1 MRHDAAMI
9 QRFALK
15 GFKSLAD
22 VNTELPRLVVLA
34 GPNAAGKSNFLDAI
48 QAFSRLG
55 TERTLSDALA
65 PPIRGFP
72 SELFTLPHGGLPELL
87 HQPHA
92 DFSLE
97 ADLLLTAATSGS
109 SRDERLRYR
118 VGVDIDPD
126 TGTLTV
132 GDEYLSRMTKQWKP
146 IGAPRIE
153 KSGKELI
160 VRAQKRG
167 YPPHEPIGANH
178 TKLSDSRLS
187 GRNYRYFEMAR
198 EELRQWRTYYLD
210 PRTAMRQAA
219 PPREVSDIGV
229 LGENIAPFLY
239 GLRTNEPKRFSAIR
253 RALRSV
259 IPAVGALDVD
269 LDTSRGTLDIQIEQ
283 NGTLFS
289 SRIVSEGT
297 LRVLALCT
305 IAVTAEKGLIA
316 FEEPENGVQPQRLGH
331 IASLLSDAA
340 SRGGAQIVVTTHS
353 PEFIAAM
360 LDHARKEDADIGLFS
375 VSSDG
380 RSTLVKRLM
389 DFGLWESPAIAQLL
403 DEPDDLDKV
412 AAVARRG
419 WLDL

>member
-1 MRHDAAMI
+1 MMQAMLR
-9 QRFALK
+9 RFALK
-15 GFKSLAD
+15 GFKSLGSVD
-22 VNTELPRLVVLA
+22 IELPRLVVLA

-48 QAFSRLG
+48 QAFARLG

-72 SELFTLPHGGLPELL
+72 SELFTLPQGGLPELL
-87 HQPHA
+87 KQSQA
-92 DFSLE
+92 SFSLE
-97 ADLLLTAATSGS
+97 ADLLLDAGISG

-132 GDEYLSRMTKQWKP
+132 GDELLSRMTKQWKP
-146 IGAPRIE
+146 VGAPRIE
-153 KSGKELI
+153 KSGKDLI
-160 VRAQKRG
+160 VRAHKRG

-187 GRNYRYFEMAR
+187 GRNYRYFDMAR

-239 GLRTNEPKRFSAIR
+239 GLKTNEPKHFAAVR

-305 IAVTAEKGLIA
+305 IAVTAESGLIA

-340 SRGGAQIVVTTHS
+340 SRGRAQIVVTTHS

-360 LDHARKEDADIGLFS
+360 LGHARKS
-375 VSSDG
+375 V
-380 RSTLVKRLM
+380 V
-389 DFGLWESPAIAQLL
+389 
-403 DEPDDLDKV
+403 
-412 AAVARRG
+412 
-419 WLDL
+419 

>member
-1 MRHDAAMI
+1 MLR
-9 QRFALK
+9 RFSLK
-15 GFKSLAD
+15 GFKSLSD
-22 VNTELPRLVVLA
+22 VDIQLPRLVVLA

-48 QAFSRLG
+48 QAFARLG

-87 HQPHA
+87 RLHQA
-92 DFSLE
+92 SLSLE
-97 ADLLLTAATSGS
+97 ADLLLDPESAGS
-109 SRDERLRYR
+109 REDRIRYR
-118 VGVDIDPD
+118 VEVDIDPD
-126 TGTLTV
+126 TGTLAV
-132 GDEYLSRMTKQWKP
+132 GDEYLCRMTKKWEP
-146 IGAPRIE
+146 LGVPRIE
-153 KSGKELI
+153 KSGSDLI

-167 YPPHEPIGANH
+167 YPPHEPVGVNH

-187 GRNYRYFEMAR
+187 GRNYHYFDAAR

-210 PRTAMRQAA
+210 PRTAMRHAV
-219 PPREVSDIGV
+219 PPREVGDIGV

-239 GLRTNEPKRFSAIR
+239 GLKTSEPKRFKAIR

-269 LDTSRGTLDIQIEQ
+269 LDTARGTLDIQIEQ

-305 IAVTAEKGLIA
+305 IAVTADRGLIA
-316 FEEPENGVQPQRLGH
+316 FEEPENGVQPQRLDH
-331 IASLLSDAA
+331 IAALLSDAA
-340 SRGGAQIVVTTHS
+340 SRSRAQIVVTTHS

-360 LDHARKEDADIGLFS
+360 LGHARRKDADIGLFS

-380 RSTLVKRLM
+380 RSTVIKRLE
-389 DFGLWESPAIAQLL
+389 DFGLWESPAIEQLL
-403 DEPDDLDKV
+403 DEPDDYDKI